1 MMVFEF
7 HAANPSRPP
16 GSPPNSFKIIGFHE
30 VTSSPTVRLR
40 KSFTCNTY
48 GSPRKCCKQKTY
60 RRANSFRCNTYK
72 KQGGGRWAPGS
83 ACPERSSRR
92 VRWASFRYPFT
103 SIPSYFIFSPH
114 PESLL
119 MTQQLTF
126 NLQPTRK
133 AWTVSELTAKIRDL
147 LAKNFTDITVQGEIS
162 NCREAQ
168 SGHIYFTLKDDRAQV
183 RCVFFKQQ
191 QRGIKF
197 RPEDGLQMTVR
208 GSISVY
214 ETRGEYQIYVESLE
228 PIGLGALQLAFE
240 QLKKRLEAEGL
251 FDPARKKLLP
261 LLPSRIGL
269 VTSPRGA
276 AVRDVVRILRRRFQ
290 NVHLML
296 YPVRVQGESSPEE
309 IVKAL
314 KFFNKG
320 KLVDVLILARGGGS
334 MEDLWSFTEEIVAR
348 AIFVSEIPVISGVG
362 HETDF
367 TIADFVA
374 DVRASTPSAAA
385 ELVVQ
390 TRREFDKH
398 IADLRETLSGMIR
411 YRLLEMSR
419 RVHELSARPGFRRP
433 LDLLRQQRQRADE
446 MTSRLALGLR
456 ARLEQSRKRFNAA
469 HLRIASFD
477 FRVKIAAFRLRLEK
491 RTAELGVRIERLLR
505 SKRERWQRL
514 ALQVLERDPLKVLE
528 RGYAIAT
535 DAAGNLLRDSAQV
548 ALGDSVAIQLHSGR
562 LSTEVIKKEE

>member
-1 MMVFEF
+1 M
-7 HAANPSRPP
+7 S
-16 GSPPNSFKIIGFHE
+16 
-30 VTSSPTVRLR
+30 
-40 KSFTCNTY
+40 
-48 GSPRKCCKQKTY
+48 
-60 RRANSFRCNTYK
+60 
-72 KQGGGRWAPGS
+72 
-83 ACPERSSRR
+83 
-92 VRWASFRYPFT
+92 
-103 SIPSYFIFSPH
+103 
-114 PESLL
+114 
-119 MTQQLTF
+119 QLTLNL

-208 GSISVY
+208 GSLSVY
-214 ETRGEYQIYVESLE
+214 ETRGEYQIYVENLE

-251 FDPARKKLLP
+251 FDPARKKPLP
-261 LLPSRIGL
+261 LLPSRIGII
-269 VTSPRGA
+269 TSPRGA
-276 AVRDVVRILRRRFQ
+276 AVRDVVRILTRRFP
-290 NVHLML
+290 NVHLTV
-296 YPVRVQGESSPEE
+296 YPVRVQGEGSAEE

-314 KFFNKG
+314 KFFNQK
-320 KLVDVLILARGGGS
+320 KFVDVLILARGGGS
-334 MEDLWSFTEEIVAR
+334 MEDLWSFNEEIVAR
-348 AIFVSEIPVISGVG
+348 AIFASEIPVISGVG

-398 IADLRETLSGMIR
+398 IADLQETLASLVR
-411 YRLLEMSR
+411 YRLLELSR
-419 RVHELSARPGFRRP
+419 RVHELSGRRGFRRP

-446 MTSRLALGLR
+446 LTSRLAHGLR
-456 ARLEQSRKRFNAA
+456 ANLQQSRKRFTTA
-469 HLRIASFD
+469 HLRIVSFD
-477 FRVKIAAFRLRLEK
+477 FRMKIAALRLRLEK
-491 RTAELGVRIERLLR
+491 RSTDLAARAERLLR
-505 SKRERWQRL
+505 TKRERLDRL
-514 ALQVLERDPLKVLE
+514 RLQLEERSPLRALE

-535 DAAGNLLRDSAQV
+535 DAAGTLLRDHTQV
-548 ALGDSVAIQLHSGR
+548 AVGDTVNIQLHRGK
-562 LSTEVIKKEE
+562 LVTEVKDKEG

>member
-1 MMVFEF
+1 
-7 HAANPSRPP
+7 
-16 GSPPNSFKIIGFHE
+16 
-30 VTSSPTVRLR
+30 
-40 KSFTCNTY
+40 
-48 GSPRKCCKQKTY
+48 
-60 RRANSFRCNTYK
+60 
-72 KQGGGRWAPGS
+72 
-83 ACPERSSRR
+83 
-92 VRWASFRYPFT
+92 
-103 SIPSYFIFSPH
+103 
-114 PESLL
+114 
-119 MTQQLTF
+119 MTQLTF
-126 NLQPTRK
+126 NLMPERR
-133 AWTVSELTAKIRDL
+133 AWTVSELTVKIRDL

-208 GSISVY
+208 GSLSVY
-214 ETRGEYQIYVESLE
+214 ETRGEYQIYVEHLE

-240 QLKKRLEAEGL
+240 QLKKSLEAEGL
-251 FDPARKKLLP
+251 FDAARKKPLP
-261 LLPSRIGL
+261 MLPSRIGII
-269 VTSPRGA
+269 TSPRGA
-276 AVRDVVRILRRRFQ
+276 AVRDVVRILTRRFP
-290 NVHLML
+290 NVHLTV
-296 YPVRVQGESSPEE
+296 YPVRVQGQGSAQE

-314 KFFNKG
+314 KFFNVK
-320 KLVDVLILARGGGS
+320 KIVDVLILARGGGS
-334 MEDLWSFTEEIVAR
+334 MEDLWAFNEEIVAR
-348 AIFVSEIPVISGVG
+348 AIFASEIPVISGVG

-398 IADLRETLSGMIR
+398 IADLRETLAGLIR
-411 YRLLEMSR
+411 YRLLEFSR
-419 RVHELSARPGFRRP
+419 RVHELSARRGFRRP

-456 ARLEQSRKRFNAA
+456 ARLEQSRKRFTAA

-477 FRVKIAAFRLRLEK
+477 FRMKIAAFRLRLEK
-491 RTAELGVRIERLLR
+491 RTAELGVCIERLLR
-505 SKRERWQRL
+505 NKRDRLEKL
-514 ALQVLERDPLKVLE
+514 ALQLQERSPLRVLE

-535 DAAGNLLRDSAQV
+535 DAAGNLLRDAAQV
-548 ALGDSVAIQLHSGR
+548 ALGDTVAIQLHRGR
-562 LSTEVIKKEE
+562 LTTEVKKKELP

>member
-1 MMVFEF
+1 
-7 HAANPSRPP
+7 
-16 GSPPNSFKIIGFHE
+16 
-30 VTSSPTVRLR
+30 
-40 KSFTCNTY
+40 
-48 GSPRKCCKQKTY
+48 
-60 RRANSFRCNTYK
+60 
-72 KQGGGRWAPGS
+72 
-83 ACPERSSRR
+83 
-92 VRWASFRYPFT
+92 
-103 SIPSYFIFSPH
+103 
-114 PESLL
+114 

-126 NLQPTRK
+126 NLMPERR

-147 LAKNFTDITVQGEIS
+147 LAKNFTGITVQGEIS

-214 ETRGEYQIYVESLE
+214 EPRGEYQIYVESLE

-251 FDPARKKLLP
+251 FDASRKKPLP

-269 VTSPRGA
+269 ITSPKGA
-276 AVRDVVRILRRRFQ
+276 AVRDVVRILTRRFP
-290 NVHLML
+290 NVHLTVF
-296 YPVRVQGESSPEE
+296 PVRVQGEGSAEE

-314 KFFNKG
+314 KFFNAK
-320 KLVDVLILARGGGS
+320 KMVDVLILARGGGS
-334 MEDLWSFTEEIVAR
+334 LEDLWSFNEEIVAR
-348 AIFVSEIPVISGVG
+348 AVFASEIPVISGVG
-362 HETDF
+362 HEMDF

-398 IADLRETLSGMIR
+398 IADLRETLASLVR
-411 YRLLEMSR
+411 YRLLELSR
-419 RVHELSARPGFRRP
+419 RVHELSARRGFRRP

-456 ARLEQSRKRFNAA
+456 ERLKQSLKRFNTARM
-469 HLRIASFD
+469 RIVSFD
-477 FRVKIAAFRLRLEK
+477 FRVKIATFRLRLEK
-491 RTAELGVRIERLLR
+491 RSADLGLRAERLLR
-505 SKRERWQRL
+505 NKRDRWQRL
-514 ALQVLERDPLKVLE
+514 TVQLQERGPLKVLE

-535 DAAGNLLRDSAQV
+535 DSAGNLLRDTDQV
-548 ALGDSVAIQLHSGR
+548 HLGDSVSIQLHRGR
-562 LSTEVIKKEE
+562 LTTEVRKKETT